1 MSHIY
6 NLTPA
11 DNQSNLAISSV
22 HPTTNHVTTTME
34 IISEYTILT
43 PKTQNPT
50 TTRKKLG

>member
-22 HPTTNHVTTTME
+22 HPTTTME

-43 PKTQNPT
+43 PKTQA
-50 TTRKKLG
+50 